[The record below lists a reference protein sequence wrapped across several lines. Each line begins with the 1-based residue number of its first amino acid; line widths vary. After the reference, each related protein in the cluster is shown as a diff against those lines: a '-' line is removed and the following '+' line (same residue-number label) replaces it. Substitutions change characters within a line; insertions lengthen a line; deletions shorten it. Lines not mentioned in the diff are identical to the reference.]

1 MTSPQWHVGS
11 RTTRVMIAS
20 FLFAL
25 VATISSMVYAN
36 SVARHSVQNLCAL
49 VVTLDDTYR
58 VTPPQTPTGRQI
70 AEQMSELRSRLDCP
84 SPASG
89 RS

>member
-1 MTSPQWHVGS
+1 MTAAQWHLGS
-11 RTTRVMIAS
+11 RTTRLMIAS

-36 SVARHSVQNLCAL
+36 AVARESVQNLCAL

-58 VTPPQTPTGRQI
+58 ATPPQTPTGRQI
-70 AEQMSELRSRLDCP
+70 ADQVSKLRTSLDCP
-84 SPASG
+84 APA
-89 RS
+89 

>member
-1 MTSPQWHVGS
+1 
-11 RTTRVMIAS
+11 MITS

-36 SVARHSVQNLCAL
+36 SVARHSVQDLCSL

-58 VTPPQTPTGRQI
+58 ATPPQTPTGRQI
-70 AEQMSELRSRLDCP
+70 ADQMSQLRTRLDCP
-84 SPASG
+84 APGSA
-89 RS
+89 RA

>member
-1 MTSPQWHVGS
+1 MTAQQWHLGS
-11 RTTRVMIAS
+11 RTTRVMIVS

-36 SVARHSVQNLCAL
+36 AVARHSVQNLCDL

-58 VTPPQTPTGRQI
+58 ATPPQTPTGRHL
-70 AEQMSELRSRLDCP
+70 AHQMSDLRSRLDCP
-84 SPASG
+84 SSASA
-89 RS
+89 RA